1 MSPGI
6 AGPDDVLK
14 ATRAELDAAFS
25 TNVSGP
31 MVITQTFLPLLKAA
45 PQPKVRPIAASQPK
59 VRPRAVP
66 QPKARPR
73 AAPLRRGCRRQP
85 NVRWAYSQVTR

>member
-1 MSPGI
+1 MLTTDVCARCPSGI
-6 AGPDDVLK
+6 SGPEDVLK

-45 PQPKVRPIAASQPK
+45 PQPKVRP
-59 VRPRAVP
+59 RAVLYVA
-66 QPKARPR
+66 QGEAESRITAQGETEDRITGYSPR
-73 AAPLRRGCRRQP
+73 
-85 NVRWAYSQVTR
+85 